1 LIVIILK
8 VMRLL
13 VEKHLR
19 SLQSTLDILVWML
32 EVLTYSIVIFLL
44 LIVSL

>member
-1 LIVIILK
+1 MIVIILK

-13 VEKHLR
+13 IEKHLR

-32 EVLTYSIVIFLL
+32 KVLTYSIVILLL
-44 LIVSL
+44 LIVGL